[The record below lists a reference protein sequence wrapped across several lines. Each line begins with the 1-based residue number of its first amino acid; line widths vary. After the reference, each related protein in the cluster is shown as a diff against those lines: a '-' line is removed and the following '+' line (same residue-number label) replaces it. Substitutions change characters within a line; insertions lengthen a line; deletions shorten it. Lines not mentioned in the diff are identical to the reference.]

1 MKKTIGIFVRNAR
14 EARLMTR
21 ETLARKLKVSTVYV
35 SHIENE
41 NPAANVSD
49 RLVKGLQKC
58 LDLPAKTVEEFAKR
72 HNARVSRYMRARR
85 QALKVA

>member
-21 ETLARKLKVSTVYV
+21 EALAKKLKVSTVYV

-49 RLVKGLQKC
+49 RLIEGLHKY
-58 LDLPAKTVEEFAKR
+58 LGVPTKTVSEFAKR
-72 HNARVSRYMRARR
+72 HNARVTRYMRARR
-85 QALKVA
+85 IAKAA